1 MFECLIM
8 GDSIAV
14 GVGQY
19 RPECATIARVGITS
33 EKWFNTHK
41 DNPSFRQSFK
51 VVVISLGTN
60 DFKNQSAEY
69 LYDIRARVKANMVVW
84 LLPSQT
90 LKPVQ
95 RVIVREIANE
105 FKDSVMDISQFVG
118 PDKIHPTGKGYIEIG
133 NNILK
138 K

>member
-1 MFECLIM
+1 MFECLVM

-19 RPECATIARVGITS
+19 RPECATIAKVGITS
-33 EKWFNTHK
+33 EKWFKTHGE
-41 DNPSFRQSFK
+41 NPNFTK
-51 VVVISLGTN
+51 PYKIVVISLGTN
-60 DFKNQSAEY
+60 DFKNETAEY
-69 LYDIRARVKANMVVW
+69 LYSVRARVKADMVVW

-95 RVIVREIANE
+95 RVIVKEIANE
-105 FKDSVMDISQFVG
+105 FKDKTMDINSFVG

-133 NNILK
+133 KEIFK